1 MKLSLYLPANVNAI
15 LLSHTCD
22 SGSFKRFSLR
32 LALITRSKLFFPLQ
46 FHQSCSRYIVWIK
59 KADKLEEEWGW
70 EVSRNAIV
78 LIGPTPFLLRTNTIN
93 KLNVQS
99 FVNLIK
105 CFQLL
110 VSIFAKIF
118 CRSNW
123 LRINEYTK
131 REYVQ
136 SNRSQN
142 ESKTLNQ
149 CTLKMRKDDKIHF
162 QEARLNGK
170 YQ

>member
-162 QEARLNGK
+162 
-170 YQ
+170 